1 MADAAGGQDEFGGP
15 VSPDQEPSASAEQA
29 ARRQQDTEC
38 RLDIFDG
45 VRGHDGGPV
54 LPVQLKDADMFA
66 FSCHKGI
73 SCWNK
78 CCHGADVILTP
89 MDMLRLSRNRGMR
102 PIEFLDR
109 YCYQAQWEKAGL
121 PVAKLRM
128 GGDDGTGPCPFVDD
142 EKGCTVYEDRP
153 VTCRYYP
160 LGLAAIKMK
169 GQDAKQNF
177 SFLVKEAHC
186 RGHGEGNLQSVAQF
200 RREQGT
206 DDYDQVN
213 SGWMDILMKAASW
226 ASTGGPYGKEISAQT
241 QGMFYMVSTDID
253 AFRRFVFET
262 RFLEIYEVGP
272 GDVEVMKTNDAVL
285 LALGFD
291 WLKNVIFGEPT
302 IAMKESVLRDAIAK
316 RREEFGAS

>member
-1 MADAAGGQDEFGGP
+1 MADETNGRDEFDGP
-15 VSPDQEPSASAEQA
+15 LSPDHEPSASAEQA
-29 ARRQQDTEC
+29 ARKGEGEA

-45 VRGHDGGPV
+45 VRGQDGNPI
-54 LPVQLKDADMFA
+54 LPVQLKESDMFA

-78 CCHGADVILTP
+78 CCHGADIIMTP
-89 MDMLRLSRNRGMR
+89 GDMLRLSRHFGIR

-128 GGDDGTGPCPFVDD
+128 TGNDGSGPCPFVED
-142 EKGCTVYEDRP
+142 EAGCTVYEDRP

-169 GQDAKQNF
+169 GQDDKENF
-177 SFLVKEAHC
+177 NFLVKESHC
-186 RGHGEGNLQSVAQF
+186 RGHDESKLLSVSQF
-200 RREQGT
+200 RKEQGT
-206 DDYDQVN
+206 DEYDQIN

-226 ASTGGPYGKEISAQT
+226 ASTGGPYGKEIVAKT

-262 RFLEIYEVGP
+262 RFLEIYEIEKETT
-272 GDVEVMKTNDAVL
+272 EVLKANDAVL
-285 LALGFD
+285 LTLGFD

-302 IAMKESVLRDAIAK
+302 ISMKESVLKDAIAA
-316 RREEFGAS
+316 RREEYGAG

>member
-1 MADAAGGQDEFGGP
+1 MADETNGQDEFDGP
-15 VSPDQEPSASAEQA
+15 ASPDHEPSASAEQA
-29 ARRQQDTEC
+29 ARRAEDES

-45 VRGHDGGPV
+45 VRGQDGNPI
-54 LPVQLKDADMFA
+54 LPVQLKENDMFA

-73 SCWNK
+73 SCWNE
-78 CCHGADVILTP
+78 CCHGADIVVTP
-89 MDMLRLSRNRGMR
+89 GDMLRLSRHFGIR

-128 GGDDGTGPCPFVDD
+128 TGEDGGGPCAFVDD
-142 EKGCTVYEDRP
+142 EKGCTVYENRP

-169 GQDAKQNF
+169 GQDEKENF
-177 SFLVKEAHC
+177 NFLVKEAHC
-186 RGHGEGNLQSVAQF
+186 KGHDESKLQSVAQY
-200 RREQGT
+200 RKEQGA
-206 DDYDQVN
+206 DEYDQIN

-226 ASTGGPYGKEISAQT
+226 ASTGGPYGKEIAANT

-262 RFLEIYEVGP
+262 RFLEIYEIEKETT
-272 GDVEVMKTNDAVL
+272 EVLKTNDAVL
-285 LALGFD
+285 LTLGFD

-302 IAMKESVLRDAIAK
+302 ISMKEAVLKEGIAK